1 MLAKILF
8 ELAVRLHE
16 ETGAHISFINLSGGI
31 GIPYRPD
38 QEPNDI
44 RAIGEGVRQVY
55 EEVLVPAGM
64 GDVALCTELGRFML
78 GPMAVWL
85 QRPSMRSI
93 PIKSMWV

>member
-55 EEVLVPAGM
+55 EEVWLPAGM
-64 GDVALCTELGRFML
+64 GDVALSHRA
-78 GPMAVWL
+78 GPFYAGSLWL
-85 QRPSMRSI
+85 PGYKGH
-93 PIKSMWV
+93 P